1 MINSSHLEDLPLSAQ
16 EAIGAAEDRL
26 QRAVDAADVEGTVG
40 ASKELIESVAKAVI
54 DLIGGSYGSD
64 VSVLRLANQTLE
76 ALKLHPAALQGR
88 ASLQRLG
95 QSLIS
100 TVQAIAEL
108 RNTDGT
114 GHGRSARSNLDMTHA
129 LLCRDVAVTW
139 SRWTIASARR
149 ADRAP
154 LDEIVGGIS
163 GPLSLSRG
171 KLPALLKDIGLEEL
185 GDDDQRKVGLAV
197 ARRWS
202 VNGTFL
208 PLVDVIQPIARGDV
222 EYPPAFC
229 EGILEGLLLDHN
241 GYLIG
246 QLSDNIN
253 LAIDVGRRLPGNRRE
268 TAFKSLADRIED
280 ASLSYKVDDEGLDQ
294 AAQLWRNLAVQQEN
308 ATIGE
313 SLDRIASRIEG
324 LRGAG

>member
-1 MINSSHLEDLPLSAQ
+1 
-16 EAIGAAEDRL
+16 
-26 QRAVDAADVEGTVG
+26 
-40 ASKELIESVAKAVI
+40 
-54 DLIGGSYGSD
+54 
-64 VSVLRLANQTLE
+64 
-76 ALKLHPAALQGR
+76 
-88 ASLQRLG
+88 
-95 QSLIS
+95 
-100 TVQAIAEL
+100 
-108 RNTDGT
+108 
-114 GHGRSARSNLDMTHA
+114 MTHA